1 MSDFKVTVL
10 GSSSALPTL
19 QRSTSSQVLRYHNR
33 YFLLDCGEGTQVQMR
48 KYQIPF
54 QRINEIFISH
64 LHGDHF
70 LGLPGLLS
78 TMNLLGRTEGITI
91 FAPAA
96 LEQILTTIFK
106 ATGDRLVFP
115 FVVIP
120 LEMDREEIVLEDETI
135 RITAFPLNHRVPTF
149 GFKFKEKY
157 RRLKVNVAAVKEG
170 LINPIHLQTLVTGRD
185 VELLDGSVLR
195 YKDFTLPPPQ
205 ARVFSYCTDTAPFK
219 GLEDYLRETTTL
231 YHEATFLMNKK
242 DRAKKT
248 FHSTAADAGKLAQE
262 LGVKKLLMGHFSG
275 RYNDSKAHLEEAR
288 LHFNQELFAVEDGL
302 DYRVC

>member
-19 QRSTSSQVLRYHNR
+19 QRSTSSQALRYHNR

-149 GFKFKEKY
+149 GFKFKEK
-157 RRLKVNVAAVKEG
+157 
-170 LINPIHLQTLVTGRD
+170 
-185 VELLDGSVLR
+185 
-195 YKDFTLPPPQ
+195 
-205 ARVFSYCTDTAPFK
+205 FSYDNDVISNMGYYARPMLTDKNLVKNIYDPEEKNVDVILK
-219 GLEDYLRETTTL
+219 GYL
-231 YHEATFLMNKK
+231 K
-242 DRAKKT
+242 
-248 FHSTAADAGKLAQE
+248 
-262 LGVKKLLMGHFSG
+262 
-275 RYNDSKAHLEEAR
+275 
-288 LHFNQELFAVEDGL
+288 
-302 DYRVC
+302 